1 MICLFLSADV
11 RVQKYR
17 DVNESEWWKEETLCL
32 VDDSAGEN
40 SLLTIPFFSIS
51 LSLSYVHDRWWNWH
65 L

>member
-17 DVNESEWWKEETLCL
+17 DVNESEWWEEDALCL

-51 LSLSYVHDRWWNWH
+51 LSSSHVHDSWWNWH